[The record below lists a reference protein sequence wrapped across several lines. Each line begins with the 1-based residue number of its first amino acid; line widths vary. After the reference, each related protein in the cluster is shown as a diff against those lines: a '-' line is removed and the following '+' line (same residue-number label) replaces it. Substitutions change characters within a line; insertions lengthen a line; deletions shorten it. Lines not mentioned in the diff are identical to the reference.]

1 MGARTRRNFRSSLL
15 ISTSIKVRSFDCVSE
30 HHEERLPT
38 LFFIIFAGSFHGNRA
53 ERQLSMEHRVILA
66 SNSPRRRELLEQIG
80 MTFTVAPAD
89 VDESALPGESPE
101 AYAIRVALNKARC
114 AAERAGEGIVIAADT
129 IVVVGDAI
137 LGKPADA
144 CDAEDMLAL
153 LAGKEHRVVTA
164 LVVMDAAT
172 GRSATRISVTKV
184 WFRDLSDREIEAYV
198 ATGEPL
204 DKAGAYGIQERGALL
219 VEKIEG
225 CYSNVVG
232 LPLSLLGEMLR
243 EFGVYL

>member
-1 MGARTRRNFRSSLL
+1 MTPK
-15 ISTSIKVRSFDCVSE
+15 I
-30 HHEERLPT
+30 
-38 LFFIIFAGSFHGNRA
+38 
-53 ERQLSMEHRVILA
+53 ILA
-66 SNSPRRRELLEQIG
+66 SNSPRRKELLMQIG
-80 MTFTVAPAD
+80 LSCTVAPAD
-89 VDESALPGESPE
+89 VEESVLPGESPE
-101 AYAIRVALNKARC
+101 AYAVRVALDKARI

-137 LGKPADA
+137 LGKPSDPADA
-144 CDAEDMLAL
+144 RRMLSVL
-153 LAGKEHRVVTA
+153 SGRGHEVITGLAVV
-164 LVVMDAAT
+164 DAAT
-172 GRSATRISVTKV
+172 GRFTVRTSATQV

-219 VEKIEG
+219 VERIEG

>member
-1 MGARTRRNFRSSLL
+1 
-15 ISTSIKVRSFDCVSE
+15 
-30 HHEERLPT
+30 
-38 LFFIIFAGSFHGNRA
+38 
-53 ERQLSMEHRVILA
+53 MEHTVLLA
-66 SNSPRRRELLEQIG
+66 SNSPRRRELLKQIG
-80 MTFTVAPAD
+80 LSFTVAPAD
-89 VDESALPGESPE
+89 VDESVLPGESPD
-101 AYAIRVALNKARC
+101 AYAARVAFDKARI
-114 AAERAGEGIVIAADT
+114 AAENAGEGIVIAADT
-129 IVVVGDAI
+129 IVVAGDAI

-144 CDAEDMLAL
+144 RDAEGMLAL

-184 WFRDLSDREIEAYV
+184 WFRDLTEREIAAYV

-219 VEKIEG
+219 VERIEG

-243 EFGVYL
+243 EFDVYL

>member
-1 MGARTRRNFRSSLL
+1 MT
-15 ISTSIKVRSFDCVSE
+15 
-30 HHEERLPT
+30 
-38 LFFIIFAGSFHGNRA
+38 
-53 ERQLSMEHRVILA
+53 
-66 SNSPRRRELLEQIG
+66 QIG
-80 MTFTVAPAD
+80 LTFTVAPAD
-89 VDESALPGESPE
+89 ADESILPGESPE
-101 AYAIRVALNKARC
+101 AYAVRVALDKARI

-129 IVVVGDAI
+129 IVVVGDSI

-144 CDAEDMLAL
+144 RDAEGMLAL
-153 LAGKEHRVVTA
+153 LSGKEHRVVTA
-164 LVVMDAAT
+164 LAVMDAAT
-172 GRSATRISVTKV
+172 ARMVTRTSVTKV
-184 WFRDLSDREIEAYV
+184 WFRDLTEREITAYV

-219 VEKIEG
+219 VDRIEG